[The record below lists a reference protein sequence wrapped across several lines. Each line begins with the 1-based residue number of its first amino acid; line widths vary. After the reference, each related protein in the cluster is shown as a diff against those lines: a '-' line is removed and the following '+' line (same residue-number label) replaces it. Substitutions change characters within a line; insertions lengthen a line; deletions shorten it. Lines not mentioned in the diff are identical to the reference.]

1 MITHEEVVLLVESN
15 PNDMKLGSKIR
26 QLYWYDRDKPY
37 RHEDN
42 MPDLKDIKL
51 HGMGDITEEPAYRE
65 RNESQI
71 RHEEKI
77 FGATTNN
84 PKGTSVTSP
93 NPDLDEQM
101 EEAHS
106 ILEDENR
113 FPGTKKTD
121 YTIHGY
127 DANGSPVE
135 EEIDI
140 TSAYTKNPHPRT
152 GI

>member
-51 HGMGDITEEPAYRE
+51 HGMGDITEEPEYR
-65 RNESQI
+65 R
-71 RHEEKI
+71 
-77 FGATTNN
+77 ATTNN

-113 FPGTKKTD
+113 FPGTKKSD

>member
-1 MITHEEVVLLVESN
+1 MITHEEVVLLVKKN

-26 QLYWYDRDKPY
+26 QLYLYDSENPY

-42 MPDLKDIKL
+42 MPD
-51 HGMGDITEEPAYRE
+51 MPAQQTITE
-65 RNESQI
+65 
-71 RHEEKI
+71 
-77 FGATTNN
+77 
-84 PKGTSVTSP
+84 GTSVTS
-93 NPDLDEQM
+93 LDSAM

-135 EEIDI
+135 EEID
-140 TSAYTKNPHPRT
+140 TTTAYTRNPHPRT